1 MLQNVLQKC
10 LRVVKTFA
18 LVYLSI
24 DLMHDNNAIYEEKK
38 KQTQNQKQY
47 QQKKPPNQICV
58 YIYILFVLCLCIN
71 KINKKIKEIGTVK
84 KSMNRTTKLLVE
96 RTMLKMQVIWH
107 SVLQETH
114 EVLKCQFFWRYRR
127 LVKKWYNAYTFLQV
141 LFKKHLEFN

>member
-1 MLQNVLQKC
+1 MQFYRGRNILQNVLQKC

-38 KQTQNQKQY
+38 TNPKPKTIPT
-47 QQKKPPNQICV
+47 KKAPKPNMCI

-96 RTMLKMQVIWH
+96 RTMLKMQVI
-107 SVLQETH
+107 
-114 EVLKCQFFWRYRR
+114 
-127 LVKKWYNAYTFLQV
+127 
-141 LFKKHLEFN
+141 